1 MQVVRRLLGIAFFVA
16 VLMLGWNFAAE
27 QSGTVTIRLPFV
39 PPLEVTLWAALLTA
53 FALGVGLTGVVAML
67 RATRQ
72 GLVARR
78 YRKMIRDLEAE
89 IHQLRN
95 LPLAA
100 DEPAPATKAGGSEG
114 ASPAAKRVLGRGA

>member
-1 MQVVRRLLGIAFFVA
+1 MQVVRRLLGVAIFVA
-16 VLMLGWNFAAE
+16 ILLLGWNFAAE
-27 QSGTVTIRLPFV
+27 HSGAVTIQLPFTQGF
-39 PPLEVTLWAALLTA
+39 EVTLWTALLAA
-53 FALGVGLTGVVAML
+53 FGLGAGSTGVVAML

-100 DEPAPATKAGGSEG
+100 DESAPAVAEGVPPAP
-114 ASPAAKRVLGRGA
+114 KRALGRGA

>member
-1 MQVVRRLLGIAFFVA
+1 MQIVRRLLGIALFVA

-27 QSGTVTIRLPFV
+27 HSGSVTIRLPFA
-39 PPLEVTLWAALLTA
+39 PELDVTLWAALLTA
-53 FALGVGLTGVVAML
+53 FGLGVGLTGIVAML
-67 RATRQ
+67 RATHQ
-72 GLVARR
+72 GLVAHR

-100 DEPAPATKAGGSEG
+100 DESAPVKGVGSAGG
-114 ASPAAKRVLGRGA
+114 SPAAKRVLGRGA

>member
-1 MQVVRRLLGIAFFVA
+1 MQVVRRLLGVALFVA
-16 VLMLGWNFAAE
+16 ILLLGWNFAAE
-27 QSGTVTIRLPFV
+27 HSNTVTIQLPFT
-39 PPLEVTLWAALLTA
+39 PGLEVTLWAALLVA
-53 FALGVGLTGVVAML
+53 FGLGVALTGSVAML

-95 LPLAA
+95 LPLA
-100 DEPAPATKAGGSEG
+100 DDESTHSEPAVADGV
-114 ASPAAKRVLGRGA
+114 SPAPKRALGRGA

>member
-1 MQVVRRLLGIAFFVA
+1 MQVARRLLGVVLFVA
-16 VLMLGWNFAAE
+16 VLVLGWNFAAE
-27 QSGTVTIRLPFV
+27 HSSPVTIHFPFTQG
-39 PPLEVTLWAALLTA
+39 LEVTLWAALLA
-53 FALGVGLTGVVAML
+53 ALGLGVALTGTAAML

-78 YRKMIRDLEAE
+78 YRRMIRDLEAE

-100 DEPAPATKAGGSEG
+100 DDSAPAEPPAGEGLPPAPNRA
-114 ASPAAKRVLGRGA
+114 LGRGA

>member
-1 MQVVRRLLGIAFFVA
+1 MQVVRRLLGIAFFVG
-16 VLMLGWNFAAE
+16 VLLLGWDFAAE
-27 QSGTVTIRLPFV
+27 HSETVTIRIPFV
-39 PPLEVTLWAALLTA
+39 PGLEVTLWAALLAA
-53 FALGVGLTGVVAML
+53 FGLGVALTGIAAML

-95 LPLAA
+95 LPLADDDA
-100 DEPAPATKAGGSEG
+100 APGKPAVSEGGSP
-114 ASPAAKRVLGRGA
+114 SPKRALGRGA

>member
-1 MQVVRRLLGIAFFVA
+1 MQVVRRLLAVALFVA
-16 VLMLGWNFAAE
+16 VLLLGWNFAAE
-27 QSGTVTIRLPFV
+27 HSSTVTIQLPFTQG
-39 PPLEVTLWAALLTA
+39 LEVTLWAALLVA
-53 FALGVGLTGVVAML
+53 FGLGVGSTGVVAML

-95 LPLAA
+95 LPLANGESA
-100 DEPAPATKAGGSEG
+100 PAEPAVAEG
-114 ASPAAKRVLGRGA
+114 TSPAPKRALGRGA

>member
-1 MQVVRRLLGIAFFVA
+1 MQVVRRLLGVALFVA
-16 VLMLGWNFAAE
+16 VLLLGWNFAAE
-27 QSGTVTIRLPFV
+27 HSSTVTIRLPFI
-39 PPLEVTLWAALLTA
+39 PGFEVTLWAALLA
-53 FALGVGLTGVVAML
+53 VFGLGVVLTGSVAML

-95 LPLAA
+95 LPLADDESARSKPAVA
-100 DEPAPATKAGGSEG
+100 DGV
-114 ASPAAKRVLGRGA
+114 SPAAKRALGRGA

>member
-1 MQVVRRLLGIAFFVA
+1 MQLARRLLGIALFVA
-16 VLMLGWNFAAE
+16 VLLLGWDFAA
-27 QSGTVTIRLPFV
+27 QHSSLVTIQLPFI
-39 PPLEVTLWAALLTA
+39 PGIEVALWAALLVA
-53 FALGVGLTGVVAML
+53 FGLGVALTGVVAML

-95 LPLAA
+95 LPLADDETVA
-100 DEPAPATKAGGSEG
+100 AEPAATGGI
-114 ASPAAKRVLGRGA
+114 SPAPKRALGRGA

>member
-1 MQVVRRLLGIAFFVA
+1 MQVARRLLGVVLFVA
-16 VLMLGWNFAAE
+16 VLVLGWNFAAE
-27 QSGTVTIRLPFV
+27 HSSPVTIHFPFTQG
-39 PPLEVTLWAALLTA
+39 LEVTLWAALLA
-53 FALGVGLTGVVAML
+53 ALGLGVALTGTAAML

-78 YRKMIRDLEAE
+78 YRRMIRDLEAE

-100 DEPAPATKAGGSEG
+100 DDSAPAVAEGVPPAP
-114 ASPAAKRVLGRGA
+114 KRALGRGA

>member
-1 MQVVRRLLGIAFFVA
+1 MQVLRRLVGIALFVG
-16 VLMLGWNFAAE
+16 VLVFGWTFAADHS
-27 QSGTVTIRLPFV
+27 QPVTIRIPYLVDFE
-39 PPLEVTLWAALLTA
+39 LTLWAALLAA
-53 FALGVGLTGVVAML
+53 FGIGVAATGTLAVL

-95 LPLAA
+95 LPLATDA
-100 DEPAPATKAGGSEG
+100 PAAPETAVGEEAPPAP
-114 ASPAAKRVLGRGA
+114 KRALGRGA

>member
-1 MQVVRRLLGIAFFVA
+1 MQVVRRLLGIAFFVG
-16 VLMLGWNFAAE
+16 VLLLGWNFAAE
-27 QSGTVTIRLPFV
+27 HSEIVTIRPPFLPG
-39 PPLEVTLWAALLTA
+39 LEVTLWAALLAA
-53 FALGVGLTGVVAML
+53 FGLGVALTGIVAML

-95 LPLAA
+95 LPLADDDA
-100 DEPAPATKAGGSEG
+100 APGNPTATEG
-114 ASPAAKRVLGRGA
+114 ASPSPKRALGRGA